1 MQTDEQIV
9 ARMCS
14 SYRSTFTLGA
24 LMQAAPPEW
33 TQDHMLSILQKLIE
47 RRILEM
53 DLGPLMDRTSS
64 TAKLLNQL
72 ASPHTDKY
80 RLRFNFKHM
89 LMKRVVGQMVLDEHR
104 RSIVRSRMKTV
115 YTMHRLSKLQTRV
128 LSVITELKIMNAEPS
143 ATDAPSSRS
152 LPPSSDELV
161 SDGDA
166 KSPHVSTVK
175 ISTDVRVREF
185 NLSGEG

>member
-128 LSVITELKIMNAEPS
+128 LSVITELKSVLLFTVSFTTTHYVFQNYERRAKCHGCTVVPLS
-143 ATDAPSSRS
+143 AA
-152 LPPSSDELV
+152 
-161 SDGDA
+161 
-166 KSPHVSTVK
+166 
-175 ISTDVRVREF
+175 IF
-185 NLSGEG
+185 